1 MFDNFAKH
9 WKSLETKNII
19 SKDEFINATFTQHY
33 RTVEEFIKPFDDPN
47 SEVSKSGLVLNSYKT
62 MFTDCPYKI
71 HYEKNKNTMTSQD
84 YANTL
89 IPTMRSWS
97 ETVFKTALQNRNDQE
112 INKIVDDFYNSY
124 QDEVSS
130 NPDGHA
136 MDYIHIVMDIEKK

>member
-1 MFDNFAKH
+1 M
-9 WKSLETKNII
+9 EI
-19 SKDEFINATFTQHY
+19 
-33 RTVEEFIKPFDDPN
+33 DPAEIEKLD
-47 SEVSKSGLVLNSYKT
+47 SEILDY
-62 MFTDCPYKI
+62 
-71 HYEKNKNTMTSQD
+71 QD

-130 NPDGHA
+130 DPHGHA

>member
-1 MFDNFAKH
+1 
-9 WKSLETKNII
+9 
-19 SKDEFINATFTQHY
+19 
-33 RTVEEFIKPFDDPN
+33 
-47 SEVSKSGLVLNSYKT
+47 
-62 MFTDCPYKI
+62 
-71 HYEKNKNTMTSQD
+71 
-84 YANTL
+84 
-89 IPTMRSWS
+89 MRSWS